1 MSVKDELLAG
11 ESIQYTSEKHWIA
24 PARDSVVPVLLLIG
38 AYLIGVI
45 SPDGEGFFGFL
56 GNLLDWIR
64 LGMVVVA
71 VAWIVYN
78 IVVWRTATF
87 AVTNF
92 RVIREEGLI
101 SRRSSATMLKSVTDV
116 QTRVPLIGSKL
127 GYGDLVIYGQSGD
140 AGADR
145 FKTIT
150 HPKEFRDQM
159 MATKLAT
166 TTATAESTAPSSGL
180 AAATSAPVAPAAPV
194 AAPAPT
200 SDEQLQTLARLAEL
214 RDSGAITPEEF
225 EAKKTE
231 LLSRI

>member
-1 MSVKDELLAG
+1 MSIKDELLAG
-11 ESIQYTSEKHWIA
+11 ESIQYSSEKHWIA
-24 PARDSVVPVLLLIG
+24 PVRDSVVPVLLIIG

-45 SPDGEGFFGFL
+45 SPDGDGFFGFL

-64 LGMVVVA
+64 LGMFVVG

-78 IVVWRTATF
+78 IVVWRTAVF
-87 AVTNF
+87 AVTNH
-92 RVIREEGLI
+92 RVIREEGLV
-101 SRRSSATMLKSVTDV
+101 SRRSSATMLASVTDV
-116 QTRVPLIGSKL
+116 QLRVPLIGSKL
-127 GYGDLVIYGQSGD
+127 GYGDLVIFGQSGD

-159 MATKLAT
+159 MAKQLGTAS
-166 TTATAESTAPSSGL
+166 ATAEQTP
-180 AAATSAPVAPAAPV
+180 AAASAPVAVADAPAAPV
-194 AAPAPT
+194 APT

-225 EAKKTE
+225 EAKKAE
-231 LLSRI
+231 VLSRI

>member
-11 ESIQYTSEKHWIA
+11 EAILHTSEKHWIA
-24 PARDSVVPVLLLIG
+24 PVRDSVVPVLLLIG
-38 AYLIGVI
+38 AYLVGVI
-45 SPDGEGFFGFL
+45 SPDGDGIFGFL

-64 LGMVVVA
+64 ISMVIVG

-78 IVVWRTATF
+78 IVVWRTAVF
-87 AVTNF
+87 AVTNH
-92 RVIREEGLI
+92 RVIREEGLV

-159 MATKLAT
+159 MATKLGT
-166 TTATAESTAPSSGL
+166 TE
-180 AAATSAPVAPAAPV
+180 AAAPAAIEAAPPASSPPPVAPVAPVAPA
-194 AAPAPT
+194 APT

-225 EAKKTE
+225 EAKKAE

>member
-1 MSVKDELLAG
+1 V
-11 ESIQYTSEKHWIA
+11 
-24 PARDSVVPVLLLIG
+24 
-38 AYLIGVI
+38 
-45 SPDGEGFFGFL
+45 
-56 GNLLDWIR
+56 
-64 LGMVVVA
+64 
-71 VAWIVYN
+71 
-78 IVVWRTATF
+78 F
-87 AVTNF
+87 AVTNH

-159 MATKLAT
+159 MATKLGA
-166 TTATAESTAPSSGL
+166 
-180 AAATSAPVAPAAPV
+180 AAATPAATAAPAEPASSAAPAAAPAAPV
-194 AAPAPT
+194 APT
-200 SDEQLQTLARLAEL
+200 SEEQLQTLARLAEL

-231 LLSRI
+231 LLSRL

>member
-11 ESIQYTSEKHWIA
+11 ESILYTSEKHWIA
-24 PARDSVVPVLLLIG
+24 PVRDSVVPVLLLIG
-38 AYLIGVI
+38 AYLVSVI
-45 SPDGEGFFGFL
+45 SPNPDGIFSFVGTLF
-56 GNLLDWIR
+56 DWLR
-64 LGMVVVA
+64 LGLLIVG

-78 IVVWRTATF
+78 IVVWRTAVF
-87 AVTNF
+87 AVTNH
-92 RVIREEGLI
+92 RVIREEGLV

-159 MATKLAT
+159 MATKLESAAAAPPPAAPAP
-166 TTATAESTAPSSGL
+166 ATAP
-180 AAATSAPVAPAAPV
+180 AAEPAAPV
-194 AAPAPT
+194 APT
-200 SDEQLQTLARLAEL
+200 NDEQLQTLARLAEL